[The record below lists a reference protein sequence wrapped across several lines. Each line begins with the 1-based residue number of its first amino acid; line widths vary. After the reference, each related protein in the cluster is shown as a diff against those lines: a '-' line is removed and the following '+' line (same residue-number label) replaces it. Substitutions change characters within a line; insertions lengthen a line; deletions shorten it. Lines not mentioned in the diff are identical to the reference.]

1 MEYAQ
6 LESRISFLDH
16 EFRREKAETAQLR
29 HQLDLSEAEKAEL
42 GKRVESLETELLE
55 VKSNLT
61 KVSKLEAVIDR
72 FKGEMMGVMEEH
84 RLTQKRVL
92 HDAERTR
99 SIELES
105 HTKAIADL
113 RKEIERSRNLDE
125 LISLARTETNRQGA
139 ILVSFQQRLDNL
151 TKQNDERVRS
161 VAYLEEQRR
170 TDGKNIAE
178 LKAET
183 TDIFKR
189 LDLQLAKVE
198 LLERRMP
205 QFGQFQAELAKIN
218 EKVRAEVEK
227 SQYQQGQ
234 VERYLK
240 SWDELSALVQRR
252 LAEFEGR
259 MERYAEQY
267 QRNQKA
273 LENLQGFQEQL
284 KRGQHEF
291 MELHRL
297 NTDRRRNRFETWQS
311 AQEQTLRK
319 AELETSQRLA
329 EMLRRV
335 ENLQANLKTVTSQMP
350 VLKAQLELLLKVSEE
365 DAITRALAARD
376 WQIRFEELILA
387 AEAENLD
394 LDAQ

>member
-6 LESRISFLDH
+6 LESRISFLDN

-29 HQLDLSEAEKAEL
+29 HQLDLSEAERDEL
-42 GKRVESLETELLE
+42 NKRVESLETELLD
-55 VKSNLT
+55 VKSALL
-61 KVSKLEAVIDR
+61 KVGKLEAVIDR
-72 FKGEMMGVMEEH
+72 FKGEMMSVLEEQ
-84 RLTQKRVL
+84 RLAQKRAL
-92 HDAERTR
+92 RDAEHTR

-105 HTKAIADL
+105 HIKIISDL
-113 RKEIERSRNLDE
+113 RKEMERGRNLDE
-125 LISLARTETNRQGA
+125 LISLARTETDRQGA
-139 ILVSFQQRLDNL
+139 VQVSFQQRLDNL
-151 TKQNDERVRS
+151 AKQNDERVRS

-170 TDGKNIAE
+170 TDGKNIAQ

-183 TDIFKR
+183 TDMFKR

-198 LLERRMP
+198 LLEQQIP
-205 QFGQFQAELAKIN
+205 QFGQFQTELAKIN

-234 VERYLK
+234 VARYLK
-240 SWDELSALVQRR
+240 SWDELSASVQRR
-252 LAEFEGR
+252 LAEFESR

-267 QRNQKA
+267 QRNLKA
-273 LENLQGFQEQL
+273 LESLQGFQEQL

-297 NTDRRRNRFETWQS
+297 NTDRRRTQFETWQS

-319 AELETSQRLA
+319 AELETEQRLA

-335 ENLQANLKTVTSQMP
+335 EKVQENLKTTANRLP
-350 VLKAQLELLLKVSEE
+350 GLKAQLELLLKATEE
-365 DAITRALAARD
+365 DVITRALAARD
-376 WQIRFEELILA
+376 WQTRFEELILV
-387 AEAENLD
+387 ENKD
-394 LDAQ
+394 SGADAS